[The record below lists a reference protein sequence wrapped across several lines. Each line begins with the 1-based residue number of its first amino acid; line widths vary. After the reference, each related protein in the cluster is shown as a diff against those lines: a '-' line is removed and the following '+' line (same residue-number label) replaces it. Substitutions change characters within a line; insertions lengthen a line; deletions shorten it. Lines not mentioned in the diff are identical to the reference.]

1 MDNLPNVLL
10 SSIGEYLPDRN
21 YFKYQRTSKQIIA
34 ANRDKTL
41 ERMNLPSVAPLPK
54 WARAL
59 EKGLTYHVPSFTK
72 IITEYNLSE
81 PTEEEALV
89 AALCSI
95 IEKDRAGVGPDV
107 SALRESYE
115 KRDVAKQTRLAHR
128 LVARVTIVLNIGGS
142 RFRTT
147 RDVMRRIPGTFFSMT
162 FSGMYAPQDMYN
174 DGSSIYVDRDGTN
187 FGHILE
193 YMRDGVMSSRDASKT
208 LVRALQRE
216 LKFYRINV
224 DLVVNEN
231 ILLVGANEN
240 GWAVDTFDHEK
251 LTIPLPTRGLMRL
264 RRIEESYATLLG
276 KHIYITGGSH
286 YTNDKVVRYSID
298 DNEWEDYEPMPCGRW
313 KHVSVVVR
321 GELYVIGGQG
331 CGDDHKTVWK
341 LTVESRT
348 WSNVAPMP
356 CVRRTPAACAVGDNI
371 YVFGGQCGFQNL
383 DTVLRYNTM
392 ANVWTTLEQ
401 RMPFVAA
408 DVHAVP
414 MDDGKIYLVGGMLR
428 NTLRFNPSDE
438 SFELCQRVPSGD
450 FLRSCF
456 VYEGTL
462 CSTWTPPRGR
472 HDGMI
477 YIHRYNVERDT
488 WTAMRSD
495 AVYRHFGMAVKIR
508 NLALVDL
515 SRS

>member
-1 MDNLPNVLL
+1 MDNLLPAVLL
-10 SSIGEYLPDRN
+10 SAIGEYLPDRKF
-21 YFKYQRTSKQIIA
+21 FKYQRTCKLIIA

-41 ERMNLPSVAPLPK
+41 KRMNLPSVAPLPK

-72 IITEYNLSE
+72 IITEYHLSE
-81 PTEEEALV
+81 ATEEEALV

-95 IEKDRAGVGPDV
+95 IEKDRDGVGPDV

-147 RDVMRRIPGTFFSMT
+147 RDVMRRIPGTFFSMA
-162 FSGMYAPQDMYN
+162 FSGMYAPQDVCN

-193 YMRDGVMSSRDASKT
+193 YMRDGVMSSRDASNT

-216 LKFYRINV
+216 LQFYRMNV
-224 DLVVNEN
+224 DLVIDEN
-231 ILLVGANEN
+231 ILLVGDIQD

-251 LTIPLPTRGLMRL
+251 LTIPPPTRGLMRL
-264 RRIEESYATLLG
+264 RRLAESSATLLG

-331 CGDDHKTVWK
+331 RREDHETVWK
-341 LTVESRT
+341 LSVESRT
-348 WSNVAPMP
+348 WSIVAHMP
-356 CVRRTPAACAVGDNI
+356 CVRRTPAVCAVGDNI
-371 YVFGGQCGFQNL
+371 YVFGGEGGPQIN
-383 DTVLRYNTM
+383 DTVLKFNTM
-392 ANVWTTLEQ
+392 TNVWTTLEQ
-401 RMPFVAA
+401 RLPQVVV

-414 MDDGKIYLVGGMLR
+414 MDDGTIYLVGGQLK
-428 NTLRFNPSDE
+428 NTLRFDPSDE
-438 SFELCQRVPSGD
+438 TYELCQRVPSGD

-462 CSTWTPPRGR
+462 CSTWAPPRGG
-472 HDGMI
+472 HEGMI

-488 WTAMRSD
+488 WTPMSSD
-495 AVYRHFGMAVKIR
+495 AVYRHYGMAVKIR
-508 NLALVDL
+508 NMVLVP
-515 SRS
+515 RS